1 LRQVPLAGDEAVAIM
16 PPPGESMVAAVGTVW
31 VESVTVV
38 VTLSLLVGAVLLH
51 YEALTVIGRLLKTRV
66 LHHRV
71 KILALVFALI
81 TVHVLDIV
89 LFALGY
95 LFLSREPGFGTILP
109 WGRMTFADFA
119 YFSAITYTTVGYG
132 DFVPTGA
139 IRFLCGV
146 EALAGF
152 VLITWSASFM
162 FIEMQRYWGRD

>member
-1 LRQVPLAGDEAVAIM
+1 MG
-16 PPPGESMVAAVGTVW
+16 VGW
-31 VESVTVV
+31 VEGVTAG
-38 VTLSLLVGAVLLH
+38 VTLALVVGAVLIH
-51 YEALTVIGRLLKTRV
+51 YEALTIIGRLLKTQV

-81 TVHVLDIV
+81 TVHLLDIV

-95 LFLSREPGFGTILP
+95 LFLSLEPGFGSIGPADRLS
-109 WGRMTFADFA
+109 FADFA
-119 YFSAITYTTVGYG
+119 YFSAVTYTTVGYG

>member
-1 LRQVPLAGDEAVAIM
+1 MAAGA
-16 PPPGESMVAAVGTVW
+16 GVGW
-31 VESVTVV
+31 VEVVTVA
-38 VTLSLLVGAVLLH
+38 VTLLLVIGVVLLH
-51 YEALTVIGRLLKTRV
+51 YEALSLIGQRLKTRT

-71 KILALVFALI
+71 KIVSMVFGLLAAHVVEIWLFSAGYFALALDPSYGGIVAKGDIGF
-81 TVHVLDIV
+81 LDLV
-89 LFALGY
+89 
-95 LFLSREPGFGTILP
+95 
-109 WGRMTFADFA
+109 

>member
-1 LRQVPLAGDEAVAIM
+1 MAGT
-16 PPPGESMVAAVGTVW
+16 GTGW
-31 VESVTVV
+31 VEGVTVLA
-38 VTLSLLVGAVLLH
+38 TLALVVGAVLLH
-51 YEALTVIGRLLKTRV
+51 YEARTVIGRLLKARV

-89 LFALGY
+89 LFAVGY
-95 LFLSREPGFGTILP
+95 LALSLEPGFGTILP
-109 WGRMTFADFA
+109 SGRMTFADFA

-139 IRFLCGV
+139 IRFVCGV

>member
-1 LRQVPLAGDEAVAIM
+1 MTLALV
-16 PPPGESMVAAVGTVW
+16 
-31 VESVTVV
+31 
-38 VTLSLLVGAVLLH
+38 VGAVLLH
-51 YEALTVIGRLLKTRV
+51 YEALTVIGRLLKARV

-81 TVHVLDIV
+81 TVHVLDIA
-89 LFALGY
+89 LFAVGY
-95 LFLSREPGFGTILP
+95 LTLSLEPGFGTILP
-109 WGRMTFADFA
+109 SGRMTFADFA

>member
-1 LRQVPLAGDEAVAIM
+1 MG
-16 PPPGESMVAAVGTVW
+16 VGW
-31 VESVTVV
+31 VEVVTVA
-38 VTLSLLVGAVLLH
+38 VTLALVVGAVLIH
-51 YEALTVIGRLLKTRV
+51 YEALTVIGHLLKVRV

-81 TVHVLDIV
+81 TVHVIDIA

-95 LFLSREPGFGTILP
+95 LFLSIEPGFGTIVP
-109 WGRMTFADFA
+109 GGRLGFADFA
-119 YFSAITYTTVGYG
+119 YFSAVTYTTVGYG